1 MRDIETPSERPT
13 PSPFVFFIFSL
24 FLTILLLAAFNNITA
39 TIQEIRLVFHH
50 HQRAYCNIG
59 ALTSAFPVAD
69 AAVAFIHYL
78 IFIHVILL
86 ILLLATAIT
95 EKQGVFVGVM
105 ASLAHKLAGEAV

>member
-1 MRDIETPSERPT
+1 
-13 PSPFVFFIFSL
+13 
-24 FLTILLLAAFNNITA
+24 
-39 TIQEIRLVFHH
+39 
-50 HQRAYCNIG
+50 
-59 ALTSAFPVAD
+59 VAD

-105 ASLAHKLAGEAV
+105 ALLAHKLAGEGV